1 MNRIT
6 PLTEPGSDD
15 RAVGRTT
22 HPNVVRPVVRSSP
35 FSPARRTRRVAI
47 DLGMQTLKSAAVDK
61 ILEGLTTMEEADR
74 VASM

>member
-1 MNRIT
+1 VNRIT

-22 HPNVVRPVVRSSP
+22 LPNVVRPVVRSSP
-35 FSPARRTRRVAI
+35 ISSSRGMRHVAI

-61 ILEGLTTMEEADR
+61 ILEGLTTVAEAYR
-74 VASM
+74 VVSM